1 MKLLEEIFEWAKGL
15 PPWVQDAISR
25 LTEKP
30 EGLSDQDY
38 KELYDECLA
47 DSSFEKSKR
56 LEEKEARNDASSSP
70 NDIVLMSVGHLKN
83 VNKID
88 SNQVLSFAPLGMTIV
103 YGDNGTGKSGYSRV
117 FKHACFSRDRSETI
131 LPDVS
136 SKYEPKVIAE
146 AVFTVSDQSG
156 EKKIHWI
163 DNGKTQDVAL
173 SSIAIFD
180 SRIARIAVSE
190 GQECRF
196 IPYGLDIVQ
205 NLGNVVIPKIKSLI
219 NEQQAAIDI
228 AVTQFEEFK
237 GDDAVGALFADL
249 ASSDI
254 EGIKQ
259 IAVFTE
265 SDMARGK
272 RLREIIDK
280 TDTKTAIGSIK
291 IFVSRLKRLSGEFDR
306 KAELLSNE
314 NVESWREVYEGF
326 SASKK
331 AVELAQ
337 TIFGDANK
345 YLPKTGGDAW
355 RLMFESAQS
364 FAHQVDDG
372 CSRLIDLNRCVL
384 CQQPLSEEAKA
395 RMVEFER
402 FVRADASQ
410 RLMNAARKLKNL
422 ISEIERIDQGDSLDA
437 ILISEISDRADDVA
451 NTAISFKNSCK
462 KRYNDILNALRGTL
476 DWKQISGQVES
487 CSRELRQFA
496 ADELRKAHMLR
507 LASDDK
513 MREKLVAERKVLER
527 RYRLSRRIKEV
538 EAWFDRVKRKKL
550 LSEVNAELS
559 PLQYTRKAKEL
570 FEKTV
575 TKPLVAALEEE
586 FQEIGVD
593 RMLNSVAPIT
603 KGEKGRALY
612 KLVLPHAKS
621 IQIPQVLSEG
631 EQKAIAIA
639 SFMAELRVGGL
650 NNPIVFDDPVSSLDV
665 CFRESIARR
674 LAKEAMNRQ
683 VIIFSHDP
691 LFVCQLM
698 EWCSQ
703 DNVQCETHYLE
714 NRGSFVGFPVK
725 GLPWSLKSIE
735 SRIDELEKIQN
746 RFKRM
751 PWPSVPNESQRAEM
765 MQAYD
770 KLRAAI
776 EQFVRD
782 KCLGGVVKRFDD
794 YVRVTQLPEVLA
806 LDRSFVNSVMALYK
820 KCHGIVTGHDH
831 SSYGMNTIP
840 TDSDLANDIEELK
853 RLKEALKTSS
863 RRNRNAQSG
872 E

>member
-15 PPWVQDAISR
+15 PPWIQDAVSR
-25 LTEKP
+25 LAKKP
-30 EGLSDQDY
+30 EGLSEQDY
-38 KELYDECLA
+38 RELCDECLA
-47 DSSFEKSKR
+47 DSSYEKPKSV
-56 LEEKEARNDASSSP
+56 EEKKSRHDESSSP
-70 NDIVLMSVGHLKN
+70 KNVVLISVGHLKN

-88 SNQVLSFAPLGMTIV
+88 SGQVLSFAPSGMTIV

-117 FKHACFSRDRSETI
+117 FKHACFSRDRGETI
-131 LPDVS
+131 LPDIS
-136 SKYEPKVIAE
+136 SKYEPTLLAE
-146 AVFTVSDQSG
+146 AVFTVSEQSV

-163 DNGKTQDVAL
+163 DNGGTQNGAL

-180 SRIARIAVSE
+180 SHIARIAVSE
-190 GQECRF
+190 GQACHF

-205 NLGNVVIPKIKSLI
+205 NLGNVVIPKIKSLV
-219 NEQQAAIDI
+219 NEQQSAIDI
-228 AVTQFEEFK
+228 SVTQFEEFK
-237 GDDAVGALFADL
+237 GDDEIGTLFADL
-249 ASSDI
+249 ESSDI
-254 EGIKQ
+254 ERIKQ

-265 SDMARGK
+265 SDIVRVK
-272 RLREIIDK
+272 SLREIIDK
-280 TDTKTAIGSIK
+280 TDTKAAIENIK
-291 IFVSRLKRLSGEFDR
+291 IFVSRLKQLSDEFDR
-306 KAELLSNE
+306 KAGLLSDE
-314 NVESWREVYEGF
+314 KVESWREVYDAAV
-326 SASKK
+326 SSKK

-337 TIFGDANK
+337 AIFRESGS
-345 YLPKTGGDAW
+345 YLPETGGAAW
-355 RLMFESAQS
+355 RQMFESAQS
-364 FAHQVDDG
+364 FARQIENNG
-372 CSRLIDLNRCVL
+372 RLSVLNRCVL
-384 CQQPLSEEAKA
+384 CQQSLSEDAKG
-395 RMVEFER
+395 RMVEFEQ

-410 RLMNAARKLKNL
+410 RLMNAEKDLRNL
-422 ISEIERIDQGDSLDA
+422 ISEIARLDQGDSLDA
-437 ILISEISDRADDVA
+437 ILISEISDRADDIA
-451 NTAISFKNSCK
+451 NTAISFKDSFK
-462 KRYNDILNALRGTL
+462 KRHDDILKALRGTL
-476 DWKQISGQVES
+476 DWKLISGRIES
-487 CSRELRQFA
+487 CSRELRKCA
-496 ADELRKAHMLR
+496 AKELCKAHMLK
-507 LASDDK
+507 LVSDDK
-513 MREKLVAERKVLER
+513 MREKLVAEQKVLER

-586 FQEIGVD
+586 FQAIGVD

-650 NNPIVFDDPVSSLDV
+650 NNPIVLDDPVSSLDV
-665 CFRESIARR
+665 WFRESIAKR

-725 GLPWSLKSIE
+725 GLPWSLRSIE

-794 YVRVTQLPEVLA
+794 YVRVIQLPRVLS
-806 LDRSFVNSVMALYK
+806 LDKTIIDSTIALYQ
-820 KCHGIVTGHDH
+820 KCHGVVSGHDH
-831 SSYGMNTIP
+831 STYGMNTLP
-840 TDSDLANDIEELK
+840 TDRDLANDIEELK
-853 RLKEALKTSS
+853 RLKNALKTNSAQC
-863 RRNRNAQSG
+863 RNAQNG